1 VKSCFPNG
9 PLLFNR
15 PGYEVFS
22 WVGNF
27 VGYILLNITVDV
39 KSRSLYS
46 LLHTYVFAVPQIHCH
61 VQCYS
66 AQVTKYKVLA
76 GGLLVLWPN
85 SSIQQTA
92 STVVYPHIE
101 DLPCTIYMD
110 IRYNVVA
117 AILQLTS

>member
-1 VKSCFPNG
+1 MKSCFPNG

-15 PGYEVFS
+15 PGYEVVS

-27 VGYILLNITVDV
+27 VGNIVLKITVDV

-46 LLHTYVFAVPQIHCH
+46 SLRTYVFAVPQIHCH

-76 GGLLVLWPN
+76 GGLLVLWLN

-92 STVVYPHIE
+92 STIVYPHI
-101 DLPCTIYMD
+101 DDAPCTIYIY
-110 IRYNVVA
+110 IRYNIVA
-117 AILQLTS
+117 VILQLTS